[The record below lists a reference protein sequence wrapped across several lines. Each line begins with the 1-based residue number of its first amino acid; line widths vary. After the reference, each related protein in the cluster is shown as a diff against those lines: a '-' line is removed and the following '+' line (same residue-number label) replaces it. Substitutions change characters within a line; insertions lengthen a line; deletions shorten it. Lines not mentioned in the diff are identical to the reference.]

1 MNSEEA
7 GKYIKDV
14 NDSYLKILSEDVEI
28 EKKNKKRLNGMEPD
42 KVEEAYRKMLS
53 DAKLGGYSWETD
65 KDDDKKKKKKGKNKT
80 GRPVKEDKTGKLTE
94 AKVKMTTV
102 YLNKATKKSRNE
114 LMKWAKEKG
123 ASALFADPFHTKTAV
138 SVDTNYAEAMAQEF
152 PDIVKNMGG
161 SVDYTKK
168 KSALK
173 PMGGKSGKITKEL
186 GYAPDYAE
194 MYKG

>member
-14 NDSYLKILSEDVEI
+14 NDSYLKILSEDVET
-28 EKKNKKRLNGMEPD
+28 EVKDKKRLLGLEPD
-42 KVEEAYRKMLS
+42 KVEEAYRKMLI
-53 DAKLGGYSWETD
+53 D
-65 KDDDKKKKKKGKNKT
+65 
-80 GRPVKEDKTGKLTE
+80 EDLTE
-94 AKVKMTTV
+94 SKVKMTTV
-102 YLNKATKKSRNE
+102 YLNKATKGSRNE

-123 ASALFADPFHTKTAV
+123 ASALFADPFHTKTAI
-138 SVDTNYAEAMAQEF
+138 SVDTSYAEAMAQDF

-161 SVDYTKK
+161 SVEYMKK

-186 GYAPDYAE
+186 GYTPDYTE

>member
-14 NDSYLKILSEDVEI
+14 NESYLKILSDDVEV
-28 EKKNKKRLNGMEPD
+28 EKKNKKRLTGMEPD
-42 KVEEAYRKMLS
+42 KVEEAYKKMLI
-53 DAKLGGYSWETD
+53 DGD
-65 KDDDKKKKKKGKNKT
+65 
-80 GRPVKEDKTGKLTE
+80 LTE

-102 YLNKATKKSRNE
+102 YLNKATKKSINE

-123 ASALFADPFHTKTAV
+123 ASALFADPFHTKIAV

-161 SVDYTKK
+161 SIDYTKK
-168 KSALK
+168 KSGLK

-186 GYAPDYAE
+186 GYDPGYTE